1 MSLVGRYALLEYDVP
16 GPRVWHERWVV
27 DHVNEENY
35 VIVTPDQDV
44 YVEQLSLLNG
54 DLRTIRIRPVGGGVP
69 PGVNAAE
76 IYALPAW
83 GAGDLARLSAQATTL
98 GAAERA
104 VLVAPAGPVVAPAA
118 GPAAAAAPDDQVRA
132 PGAEPVAMG
141 SLVWVAA
148 ETCGGVKFGEVIPN
162 VGVAASNGAKTV
174 HVLPSGQSI
183 FCECLGPDSV
193 SDFNNKPSKCDL
205 RINSVKINSVGTPE
219 RALGEVAAESVE
231 YPVKWELA
239 GPRTAKWCLHYL
251 SVEALGFEAHHER
264 FRQLCKLDAG
274 AWGVQEHFQLSMVL
288 RQLIQID
295 MVNACNCIGVEL
307 MFRRIQTIEYAHAE
321 KAREAESKSIGGKL
335 SLEEQYTFG
344 SLVRQAG
351 TLLICPKLLEHVKA
365 EVQKDVELQK
375 NMRKAR
381 EERELSRRKGK
392 KGEENP

>member
-27 DHVNEENY
+27 DHVNDENY
-35 VIVTPDQDV
+35 AIVTPDQDV
-44 YVEQLSLLNG
+44 YIEQLSILND
-54 DLRTIRIRPVGGGVP
+54 DLRTLRIRPAGGGVP
-69 PGVNAAE
+69 PGVNAGE

-83 GAGDLARLSAQATTL
+83 GAGDLARLSAQATAL
-98 GAAERA
+98 AVAERA
-104 VLVAPAGPVVAPAA
+104 HLVAPAAPVVAAAPGAVAAA
-118 GPAAAAAPDDQVRA
+118 GSDDQPRA
-132 PGAEPVAMG
+132 PGADAVAAG

-148 ETCGGVKFGEVIPN
+148 ESCGGVRFGEVIPN
-162 VGVAASNGAKTV
+162 VLAAAVAGGKTV
-174 HVLPSGQSI
+174 HTLANGQSI
-183 FCECLGPDSV
+183 FCECLGPENV
-193 SDFNNKPSKCDL
+193 SDFNNKPSRCDL
-205 RINSVKINSVGTPE
+205 RINAVKINSVGTPE
-219 RALGEVAAESVE
+219 RALGDIAAESVE
-231 YPVKWELA
+231 YPVKWELT
-239 GPRTAKWCLHYL
+239 GPRTSKWCLHYL

-264 FRQLCKLDAG
+264 FRQLCKLDAS

-288 RQLIQID
+288 RQLIQVD
-295 MVNACNCIGVEL
+295 MVNACNCIGIEL
-307 MFRRIQTIEYAHAE
+307 MFRRVQTIEYAHAE

-392 KGEENP
+392 KGEEHP